1 MQTVLKVVGIHKHY
15 EGQALLRGVSFEV
28 QAGEILCLLGSSGS
42 GKSTLLR
49 IIAGLETAE
58 FGNILWQDRLMGDL
72 PVHQRNFSLM
82 FQEYALFPHMNVFS
96 NVAFGLR
103 MRGVSEELI
112 GKRVKQA
119 LEMVNMSTFKNRRVT
134 ELSGGEQQRV
144 ALARALAPEPRL
156 LMLDEP
162 LGALDRTLKEQLCS
176 ELRTLLHRLG
186 IPAIYVTHDQQEAFT
201 VSDRLV
207 ILHEGRIQQQGSAEE
222 ILSHPASL
230 WLAEFLGYT
239 NQLRG
244 EVITVF
250 PLKIETSQGLF
261 QFNNPVSNLMLGQ
274 KVTLVLKPEH
284 AKVVRQNENGNTISG
299 KVIDVIFNGDGYLT
313 KIEHGT
319 GQVVTFTSS
328 HNHKIGSSLQVAFPP
343 ESVMCY
349 VCRDYPDQARPFRER
364 DMEIFRPCAARHKN
378 RFSCRGA
385 FQPFGPAIS

>member
-1 MQTVLKVVGIHKHY
+1 MPDVQAVLKVVDIHKHY
-15 EGQALLRGVSFEV
+15 EGQSLLRGVSFDV

-49 IIAGLETAE
+49 IVAGLETAE
-58 FGNILWQDRLMGDL
+58 RGNILWGGQSMDDL

-103 MRGVSEELI
+103 MRGISEGI
-112 GKRVKQA
+112 ISKRVEQA
-119 LEMVNMSTFKNRRVT
+119 LAMVDMSAFKNRRVT
-134 ELSGGEQQRV
+134 DLSGGEQQRV

-162 LGALDRTLKEQLCS
+162 LGALDRSLKEQLSS

-207 ILHEGRIQQQGSAEE
+207 ILHEGKIQQQGTAKD

-230 WLAEFLGYT
+230 WLAEFLGFT

-244 EVITVF
+244 EVKTVF

-261 QFNNPVSNLMLGQ
+261 QTNNLVFNIKLGQ

-299 KVIDVIFNGDGYLT
+299 KVIDVTFRGDGYLT
-313 KIEHGT
+313 KIWLGS
-319 GQVVTFTSS
+319 GQVVTFTSP
-328 HNHKIGSSLQVAFPP
+328 HNHKIGSSLQVVFPP
-343 ESVMCY
+343 ESVLGY
-349 VCRDYPDQARPFRER
+349 V
-364 DMEIFRPCAARHKN
+364 
-378 RFSCRGA
+378 
-385 FQPFGPAIS
+385 

>member
-1 MQTVLKVVGIHKHY
+1 MQAVLKVVDIQKHY

-58 FGNILWQDRLMGDL
+58 RGNILWQGQAIDNL

-103 MRGVSEELI
+103 MRGISEGLI

-119 LEMVNMSTFKNRRVT
+119 LEMVDMVAFKNRRVND
-134 ELSGGEQQRV
+134 LSGGEQQRV

-162 LGALDRTLKEQLCS
+162 LGALDRSLKEQLSS

-207 ILHEGRIQQQGSAEE
+207 ILHAGLIQQQGTAED
-222 ILSHPASL
+222 ILSHPVSL
-230 WLAEFLGYT
+230 WLAEFMGFT

-244 EVITVF
+244 EVKTVF
-250 PLKIETSQGLF
+250 PLKVETGQGLF
-261 QFNNPVSNLMLGQ
+261 QSNIPVPNIKSGQ

-299 KVIDVIFNGDGYLT
+299 KVIDVTFRGDGYLT
-313 KIEHGT
+313 KIAVGS
-319 GQVVTFTSS
+319 GQVVIFTPP
-328 HNHKIGSSLQVAFPP
+328 HDHKIGSSLQVFFPP
-343 ESVMCY
+343 ESVLCY
-349 VCRDYPDQARPFRER
+349 V
-364 DMEIFRPCAARHKN
+364 
-378 RFSCRGA
+378 
-385 FQPFGPAIS
+385 